1 MLDRSECLFWRK
13 RNDKS
18 GWEPRR
24 LFNVLEF
31 MMCTLPHPGRASPCP
46 CPCLASLSLTR
57 ALCRATDDKDSS
69 GSIDVDEAMEILY
82 QRFGKEDLETRVQ
95 EFMSNDVDADKS
107 ISLTEF
113 LDMMKRSDAVASS
126 EEPSS
131 KLSAGILAATKAEHN
146 LLMRRLGKN
155 TSPLGSPRGRGRPGK
170 DAELQQGRP
179 ASSRPGTSSGRGPSL
194 SGALKL

>member
-1 MLDRSECLFWRK
+1 MCSVPGARSLVLNRSECLFWRK
-13 RNDKS
+13 RTDKS

-31 MMCTLPHPGRASPCP
+31 MMY
-46 CPCLASLSLTR
+46 
-57 ALCRATDDKDSS
+57 DKDSS
-69 GSIDVDEAMEILY
+69 GSIDMDEAMEILY
-82 QRFGKEDLETRVQ
+82 QRFGKEDLEQRVQ
-95 EFMSNDVDADKS
+95 EFMSNDVDQDKS

-131 KLSAGILAATKAEHN
+131 KLSAGILAATRAEHN
-146 LLMRRLGKN
+146 LLMRRLGMN
-155 TSPLGSPRGRGRPGK
+155 RSPLGSPRGRPSK
-170 DAELQQGRP
+170 DAEQGRP